1 MQQTQIPLGH
11 QEASGDCTVH
21 TFLDRLPKAI
31 AKPRAVL
38 TKSQA
43 INIFQLKHKS
53 LSATKVAR
61 SNGVSE
67 KTVRDI
73 WTARTWASE
82 TWHLDPSRAIKIKQH
97 TGRPLGSRD
106 SKPRKPR
113 QASVGGFAQSST
125 TLICHQITMTSS
137 DDDHPSEASSDGA
150 DMCEANTE
158 NVEAEPVYPERGE
171 QLECS
176 AEDLS
181 RDCESA
187 CIGRHP
193 FAPTTSLDDQ
203 LFDWERWQS
212 GTWLDP
218 FEADSLQGKRT
229 GSHGPN
235 TVFYEPR
242 N

>member
-43 INIFQLKHKS
+43 ITIFQLKHRLS
-53 LSATKVAR
+53 SATKVAR
-61 SNGVSE
+61 SYSVSE

-73 WTARTWASE
+73 WTARTWATE
-82 TWHLDPSRAIKIKQH
+82 TWHLDPARAIKIKH

-106 SKPRKPR
+106 SKPRKLR

-125 TLICHQITMTSS
+125 FTTLICHQMSITSL
-137 DDDHPSEASSDGA
+137 DDDHSSEASSDGA
-150 DMCEANTE
+150 DMCEANIE
-158 NVEAEPVYPERGE
+158 KVEAELVYPERGE

-176 AEDLS
+176 ADDFH
-181 RDCESA
+181 RKCESA
-187 CIGRHP
+187 CIGQHP
-193 FAPTTSLDDQ
+193 FAPTTSLDEQ
-203 LFDWERWQS
+203 LFDWERWHS

-218 FEADSLQGKRT
+218 FEADWIHGRT
-229 GSHGPN
+229 FGL
-235 TVFYEPR
+235 
-242 N
+242 